1 MHKTI
6 TVVAI
11 CLLILLTF
19 PRVMSEE
26 MKEIKQEETQL
37 KDDRNITVII
47 TEIKPMASELIANLT
62 TNITEAEKTESD
74 VKEKETNIVEIAVT
88 TPKTAETKINL
99 DQIKQEIKLAQEDLA
114 AKQERLKELEKKANS
129 AQELSQKAQD
139 HLKALIN
146 VLNGLQGSL
155 IQSNKAAFE
164 TDWQLQLQTAMY
176 NEAKRKYAKLTR
188 ELEMTKGDYE
198 KTKSAAENAMMSAK
212 IAQKNSD
219 DMAAKLA
226 NLAINNNNFARK
238 I

>member
-1 MHKTI
+1 
-6 TVVAI
+6 
-11 CLLILLTF
+11 
-19 PRVMSEE
+19 

-88 TPKTAETKINL
+88 TPKTAETKVSGINSNYNLILINKITTQINL